1 MSGEPARFL
10 VELLLMIK
18 KIKLHVN
25 WFLLSRNKMEF
36 DAVISNET
44 MVPPCEPY
52 YPNAKKVTDV
62 AEVVEEVSVQVIIN
76 KKNNRKQYKKKKN
89 DQTKHNNLM
98 FSKIVEILNIVKE
111 LNKTKHVQNF
121 GDTVLQRKFK
131 MSKKKVDE
139 MKAGGAKK

>member
-62 AEVVEEVSVQVIIN
+62 AEVFGVVCVHAIIN
-76 KKNNRKQYKKKKN
+76 QDIRPHAVPNKMPSGTPTKRFNITIQN
-89 DQTKHNNLM
+89 DTL
-98 FSKIVEILNIVKE
+98 
-111 LNKTKHVQNF
+111 
-121 GDTVLQRKFK
+121 G
-131 MSKKKVDE
+131 
-139 MKAGGAKK
+139 